1 MVATPK
7 VPCTHCFSTLGVGS
21 RMKIYKYLREKGRN
35 TVSSLVSVVGLTQ
48 PTVSYHLKEMRDA
61 GLLESE
67 KLGKEVYYDVSKK
80 CPAHSNACILSTI
93 TIPSM

>member
-1 MVATPK
+1 
-7 VPCTHCFSTLGVGS
+7 
-21 RMKIYKYLREKGRN
+21 MKIYKYLREKGRN